1 MMIVFKDLY
10 VGKGYLFVICFNKIR
25 IINITFIVWVNRNIQ
40 LKKSQKI
47 EQGNVLNVM
56 T

>member
-1 MMIVFKDLY
+1 MMIVFKDFY
-10 VGKGYLFVICFNKIR
+10 VEKRYLFVIYFNKIR
-25 IINITFIVWVNRNIQ
+25 IINIPFMVWVNRNIQ

-47 EQGNVLNVM
+47 EQGNVM